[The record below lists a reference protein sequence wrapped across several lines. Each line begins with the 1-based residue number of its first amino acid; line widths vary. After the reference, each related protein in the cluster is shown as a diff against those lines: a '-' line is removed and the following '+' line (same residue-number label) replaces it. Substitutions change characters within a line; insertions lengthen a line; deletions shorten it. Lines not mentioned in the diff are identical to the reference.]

1 MKKVN
6 KVAPGMYIVLLKGEV
21 NKWWDGKAFA
31 AEIKEK
37 ALPLN
42 PAGVHEVVKAFKSG
56 EYELHAH
63 VGLGTSGTSAPASA
77 EVGLQLTHS
86 KELKKLGLKIIE
98 GTVAVGR
105 MYLDLCLYIRKNMV
119 APKLVSFELSELG
132 FKRDIVSKIN
142 KVANASDETFN
153 KFAAQT
159 IGFNKVLELARG
171 EVPGS
176 LAREMGEKVVD
187 IQAEV
192 KKLAD
197 EEGGT
202 GRPTSGTTATPEE
215 QKAKDNEALEKAAAQ
230 VLSRAAKLQL
240 RRTKVINGGN
250 GYLLTISRDKN
261 FKPAKPETTAED
273 SE

>member
-1 MKKVN
+1 MKKQTL
-6 KVAPGMYIVLLKGEV
+6 KVQPGMYIVLLKGNV

-37 ALPLN
+37 ALPLDN
-42 PAGVHEVVKAFKSG
+42 AGCYELVKGFKAS

-63 VGLGTSGTSAPASA
+63 VALGSVAQAQTQGL
-77 EVGLQLTHS
+77 ELTHS
-86 KELKKLGLKIIE
+86 KELKKLGLVIIQ

-119 APKLVSFELSELG
+119 APKLVSFELTELG

-176 LAREMGEKVVD
+176 MAREMGEKVVD
-187 IQAEV
+187 VQAEV
-192 KKLAD
+192 KKLEDSEA
-197 EEGGT
+197 GQ
-202 GRPTSGTTATPEE
+202 GRHAEASTPEE
-215 QKAKDNEALEKAAAQ
+215 QKANDEKAMEKAASV
-230 VLSRAAKLQL
+230 VLSKACKLQL
-240 RRTKVINGGN
+240 RRQRVINGGN
-250 GYLLTISRDKN
+250 GYLLTVSRDKN
-261 FKPAKPETTAED
+261 FKPKHIAEPVG
-273 SE
+273 ELAVN